1 MSVDNLGVTNRKVLV
16 RSIQECMQ
24 QGQRPEE
31 RRWSIPNTPRN
42 FSLLN
47 TYTYSSRH
55 ATILMA
61 STQFPRKNTTRDA
74 FLIALQERNPDPK
87 RPIRIAFE
95 FNIARKSGQNRH
107 NIRLE
112 GKAAGPIVVRCRG
125 SFANDAVRV
134 KADDFFTFLNGNKLI
149 AGAPGI
155 TLEERDDKQYARI
168 IELDGPDVSGCWTD
182 LVGRLSW
189 FASVVSDFK
198 STPAQD

>member
-1 MSVDNLGVTNRKVLV
+1 MSVDNLGMKDRKALV
-16 RSIQECMQ
+16 RSMQECMQ
-24 QGQRPEE
+24 QGQRCEE
-31 RRWSIPNTPRN
+31 RSWSIPNTPRDL
-42 FSLLN
+42 SLLD
-47 TYTYSSRH
+47 TYTYSSSH
-55 ATILMA
+55 ATLLMA
-61 STQFPRKNTTRDA
+61 STRFPRNNTTRDA

-87 RPIRIAFE
+87 KPIRIAFE

-134 KADDFFTFLNGNKLI
+134 KADDFFAFLDGNQLME
-149 AGAPGI
+149 GAPGI

-189 FASVVSDFK
+189 FASVVSAFK
-198 STPAQD
+198 TTPAEE